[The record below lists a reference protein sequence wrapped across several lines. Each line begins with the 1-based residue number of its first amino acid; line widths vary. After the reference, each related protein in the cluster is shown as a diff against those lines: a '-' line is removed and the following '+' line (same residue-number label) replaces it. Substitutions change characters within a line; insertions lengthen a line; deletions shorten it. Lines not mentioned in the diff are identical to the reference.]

1 MAIKVKICGITNFK
15 DAEVAVEAG
24 ADLLGFIFY
33 EPSPRYI
40 RPAAVEEIVS
50 GIKRK
55 FPVDRSEQTAGRVRD
70 KANEKWQAVGEP
82 ARRAG
87 RPAFIGVFVNASLD
101 TVETV
106 LDYCQLDAVQLHGD
120 EPPGFVRH
128 FTNRAFKAL
137 RPKSAEVAH
146 DLVMQYAPEAW
157 PSFSHRQSVYLPALL
172 IDAYHPTLYGG
183 TGQVTDWTMAATIA
197 RSYPIL
203 LAGSLTP
210 ANVTEAMR
218 AVRPWGVDVS
228 SGVEMG
234 PGKKDHAKVCEF
246 IRVAKRAAKELP

>member
-1 MAIKVKICGITNFK
+1 LETKVKICGITNIK

-24 ADLLGFIFY
+24 ADLLGFIFF

-40 RPAAVEEIVS
+40 NPEAVGEIVS

-55 FPVDRSEQTAGRVRD
+55 FPAGRSGQSEGRGAD
-70 KANEKWQAVGEP
+70 KGNEKWQAVVEP

-87 RPAFIGVFVNASLD
+87 RPTFIGVFVNASVN
-101 TVETV
+101 TIEHV
-106 LDYCQLDAVQLHGD
+106 LDHCQLDAAQLHGD
-120 EPPGFVRH
+120 EPPGFVEH
-128 FTNRAFKAL
+128 FGNRAFKAL
-137 RPKSAEVAH
+137 RPKSPAAAH
-146 DLVMQYAPEAW
+146 DLVERYAQERW
-157 PSFSHRQSVYLPALL
+157 PTFSHRQVVYLPALL

-210 ANVTEAMR
+210 ANVTEAIR
-218 AVRPWGVDVS
+218 AVQPWGVDAS

-234 PGKKDHAKVCEF
+234 PGKKDHAKVRQF
-246 IRVAKRAAKELP
+246 IRAAKKLP